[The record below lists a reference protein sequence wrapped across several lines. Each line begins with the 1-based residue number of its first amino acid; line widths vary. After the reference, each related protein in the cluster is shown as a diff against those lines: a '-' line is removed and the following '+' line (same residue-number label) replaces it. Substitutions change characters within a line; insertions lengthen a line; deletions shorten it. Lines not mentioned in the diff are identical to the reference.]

1 VTNLPDVPNA
11 ESLRPE
17 AVPPPPPPQ
26 KPCRKCES
34 MIDDDAKK
42 CSVCGAL
49 QAYVECHICKELIPS
64 KALYCNGC
72 KSYQPWLL
80 RFFSFSSTNLAL
92 ITAVLSLLVALGPR
106 LDEVMHRNSDTAFTV
121 TGADAK
127 AIYVLV
133 INSGRKA
140 SIIREGFLMLDNS
153 TVPVEFLHSN
163 TQEGKN
169 LIHASSE
176 QAIGLTVS
184 GLSVKPPDGATVTL
198 KLIIEES
205 SGDLVPRLER
215 FPAKRIREFIDAKT
229 LEEPTP

>member
-1 VTNLPDVPNA
+1 LPDLPNA
-11 ESLRPE
+11 DSPRAE
-17 AVPPPPPPQ
+17 AVPPPQ

-34 MIDDDAKK
+34 MIDDGAKQ

-49 QAYVECHICKELIPS
+49 QAYVECHICKELIHS

-72 KSYQPWLL
+72 KSYQPWFL

-92 ITAVLSLLVALGPR
+92 ITAVLSLLLALGPR
-106 LDEVMHRNSDTAFTV
+106 LDELIHRNSNTAFTV

-140 SIIREGFLMLDNS
+140 SIIREGSLTIGNS
-153 TVPVEFLHSN
+153 TVMVEFVHKN

-169 LIHASSE
+169 LIRASSE
-176 QAIGLTVS
+176 QAIGLTAS
-184 GLSVKPPDGATVTL
+184 GFSEKPADGAIATL

-205 SGDLVPRLER
+205 SGELVPRLEK